1 MHYSLNY
8 VSRAGTLSIRHSKT
22 LFSTRVNSKRMQTAA
37 EGRRYHAVFAS
48 GLTGT
53 ARDVRRGKWDM
64 ATGMGRNLEEK
75 LKESEKGLGEGIG
88 IKT

>member
-1 MHYSLNY
+1 
-8 VSRAGTLSIRHSKT
+8 
-22 LFSTRVNSKRMQTAA
+22 MQTAA

-48 GLTGT
+48 GLAGT
-53 ARDVRRGKWDM
+53 PRDVRRGKWDM
-64 ATGMGRNLEEK
+64 ATGMKRSLEEK